1 MAMSDSLKTRYITTG
16 ITPYQANLF
25 IAGIAGFVVATF
37 IGVIFPTVAPPV
49 VAILLI
55 GACIM
60 MLVGY
65 KYSQGP
71 ELSFTLTFMHIQFHS
86 HYGGWLAR
94 WKNIDSIA
102 QASIAKDGWHQPVPW
117 VGVRL
122 KDYEEFI
129 DAICPRVATK
139 LLIDQRILLIMAH
152 KGIDNPPYEIED
164 IMFDDHH
171 YTTMTGH
178 TLKGLQAML
187 ANRMHYN
194 RELIGYD
201 FFISEDFLDRPAADF
216 AGLARRYLAAS

>member
-1 MAMSDSLKTRYITTG
+1 MRYSLKTRYITTG

-25 IAGIAGFVVATF
+25 IAGIAGFVVATL
-37 IGVIFPTVAPPV
+37 IGLVFPAVAPPV

-55 GACIM
+55 GACIT
-60 MLVGY
+60 MLIGY

-71 ELSFTLTFMHIQFHS
+71 ELSFTLTFMHLQFHS
-86 HYGGWLAR
+86 HCGGWLAR
-94 WKNIDSIA
+94 WKNIDTIS
-102 QASIAKDGWHQPVPW
+102 QASIAKDGWHQPIPW
-117 VGVRL
+117 VGVKL

-129 DAICPRVATK
+129 KAICPRVATK

-152 KGIDNPPYEIED
+152 KGIDNPHFEIED
-164 IMFDDHH
+164 IMFDDNH
-171 YTTMTGH
+171 YITQSGNV
-178 TLKGLQAML
+178 LKGLQAML
-187 ANRMHYN
+187 ANRMRYN